1 MTVEKSEER
10 LSVLEEFRRDFPGV
24 WKSIP
29 YKGVFTSLLV
39 LWVLLFEF
47 LGNSTFGYINTH
59 SLFGWASYAYLSS
72 ADDQHGFFIPLIVL
86 ALLWWKRN
94 DFRDLKTQPWLP
106 ALVLVAFA
114 LFLHVAGYL
123 AQQTRISLAAFY
135 FGLYALLGLVWGLAV
150 LKASFFPMCL
160 FLFALPFGTIA
171 ESITLPLRVITTQMT
186 CGIANQILGINVI
199 RSGVRIL
206 DPSGSFQY
214 EIAAACS
221 GLRSITAVLAL
232 CTIFAFINFKRLRN
246 RLIMLLAAIPLAV
259 LGNLTR
265 LLIIIIVAEGFGQK
279 AGNWIHDSS
288 LFSLLPYVPPILG
301 IIVLGHLLRE
311 QPPSDPVEKKAV
323 IGPSAEL
330 PATS

>member
-10 LSVLEEFRRDFPGV
+10 LSFLEEFRREFPGV

-59 SLFGWASYAYLSS
+59 SLFGWSSYAYLLH
-72 ADDQHGFFIPLIVL
+72 DDDRHGFFIPLIVL
-86 ALLWWKRN
+86 ALLFWKRN
-94 DFRDLKTQPWLP
+94 DFKGLKVQPWLP
-106 ALVLVAFA
+106 GLLLIAFA
-114 LFLHVAGYL
+114 LFLHVVGYL
-123 AQQTRISLAAFY
+123 AQQTRISLASFY
-135 FGLYALLGLVWGLAV
+135 FGLYALMGLVWGPAV
-150 LKASFFPMCL
+150 LKVSFFPMCL

-171 ESITLPLRVITTQMT
+171 ESITLPLRVVTTQMT
-186 CGIANQILGINVI
+186 CGIANHILGIDVF
-199 RSGVRIL
+199 RQGVRIL
-206 DPSGSFQY
+206 DPSGTFQY

-232 CTIFAFINFKRLRN
+232 CTIFAFVNFKRLRN
-246 RLIMLLAAIPLAV
+246 RLIMLSAAIPLAI

-279 AGNWIHDSS
+279 AGNWIHDST

-311 QPPSDPVEKKAV
+311 QSPSDPVEKKPV
-323 IGPSAEL
+323 IEPGAQLSA
-330 PATS
+330 T

>member
-59 SLFGWASYAYLSS
+59 SLFGWSCYAYLMSE
-72 ADDQHGFFIPLIVL
+72 DDQHGFFIPLIVL
-86 ALLWWKRN
+86 VLLWWKRN

-123 AQQTRISLAAFY
+123 AQQTRISIAAFY
-135 FGLYALLGLVWGLAV
+135 FGLYALLGLVWGPAV
-150 LKASFFPMCL
+150 LRTSFFPMCL

-171 ESITLPLRVITTQMT
+171 ETITLPLRVFTTQLT
-186 CGIANQILGINVI
+186 CGIANHILGIDVI

-246 RLIMLLAAIPLAV
+246 RLIMLLAAIPLAI

-279 AGNWIHDSS
+279 AGDWIHDSS

-301 IIVLGHLLRE
+301 IVVLGHLLRE
-311 QPPSDPVEKKAV
+311 QSPSDPVEKKTV
-323 IGPSAEL
+323 IEPSAQL
-330 PATS
+330 SATS